1 MKLTHRLSEVKLAE
15 VDEGAL
21 CIELAARSVGRVE
34 RVHRAHIPVPV
45 LQLGCLV

>member
-1 MKLTHRLSEVKLAE
+1 MKLTHRLSEMKLAD

-21 CIELAARSVGRVE
+21 GIELAAGSVGRVE
-34 RVHRAHIPVPV
+34 RVHRAHVPVPV